1 MASKSIEGD
10 YCLSAS
16 YSAVLLQLLTPCA
29 WFSFQIKMKLNE
41 IKVKQYIKIKVYM
54 HCDLAILLLGIL
66 FQNICYPTVYC
77 SNIWNNKKLFIGKC
91 LNKLW
96 YFHAISCVLCNWNH
110 LVLPTFQSWPKK

>member
-1 MASKSIEGD
+1 MVASKSIEGD

-77 SNIWNNKKLFIGKC
+77 SNIWNNKKLFIGK
-91 LNKLW
+91 
-96 YFHAISCVLCNWNH
+96 
-110 LVLPTFQSWPKK
+110 